1 MFCQK
6 CGAENSDAAKFCK
19 SCGRPMQ
26 QIPPV
31 PSTPTATPT
40 PMPAEKKKSGGKRI
54 VIALVVI
61 LAIGAAFFLVRNQ
74 IGISGISFGTTSGK
88 KAEPEYMQTADEWID
103 CLVQGN
109 VKGLVKLLPVEHVGK
124 IVNDILGEDLEGI
137 IEDGLDSL
145 IPEYQDDW
153 ESYKKDYLEG
163 FEDLD
168 ISHKAIKSTDVS
180 GSSLEDIQSKY
191 QILGIKV
198 TDAKV
203 VTVEVTVDDH
213 VENVEISVVQIDKT
227 WYVDVSSFDFV
238 KKLLN

>member
-6 CGAENSDAAKFCK
+6 CGTENSDGAKYCK
-19 SCGRPMQ
+19 GCGQPMQ

-31 PSTPTATPT
+31 PPT
-40 PMPAEKKKSGGKRI
+40 PVSMQTQLAPPIKKKSGGKKI
-54 VIALVVI
+54 VIALII
-61 LAIGAAFFLVRNQ
+61 LIAIGGACFFGETQ
-74 IGISGISFGTTSGK
+74 MGIFDTKKVSGK
-88 KAEPEYMQTADEWID
+88 TKQPEYMQTADEWID

-109 VKGLVKLLPVEHVGK
+109 AKGLIKLLPVKYVGK
-124 IVNDILGEDLEGI
+124 IVDNFLGGDLEST
-137 IEDGLDSL
+137 IEEGLESV
-145 IPEYQDDW
+145 ISEYQDKW

-163 FEDLD
+163 FDDLD

-180 GSSLEDIQSKY
+180 GSSLKDIQSIY

-198 TDAKV
+198 TDAKI

-213 VENVEISVVQIDKT
+213 IEDVDVPMVQVDKT

-238 KKLLN
+238 KKFLN

>member
-6 CGAENSDAAKFCK
+6 CGTENPDGAKFCK
-19 SCGRPMQ
+19 VCGRPMQ

-31 PSTPTATPT
+31 PPTPTVT
-40 PMPAEKKKSGGKRI
+40 PMPPVKKKSGGKKI

-61 LAIGAAFFLVRNQ
+61 LAIGAAFFLGRNQ

-103 CLVQGN
+103 CLVRGDA
-109 VKGLVKLLPVEHVGK
+109 KGLVKLLPVEHVGK
-124 IVNDILGEDLEGI
+124 IVNDILGGDLERI

-145 IPEYQDDW
+145 ISEYQDDW
-153 ESYKKDYLEG
+153 ESYKRDYLEG
-163 FEDLD
+163 FDDLD

-180 GSSLEDIQSKY
+180 GSSLEDIQSNY
-191 QILGIKV
+191 QILGMKV

-213 VENVEISVVQIDKT
+213 IEDIEIPVVQIDKT